1 MKLAAALKEKNRL
14 IGYINSQKEILAREN
29 SRYVKS
35 TSKVNQEEIWK
46 NINSGI
52 ASLVKIKTSIF
63 LANSGIYKSVVE
75 IGEKK
80 SLISWLKSLTT
91 TDCIMEQR

>member
-35 TSKVNQEEIWK
+35 TSKVDQE
-46 NINSGI
+46 
-52 ASLVKIKTSIF
+52 KI
-63 LANSGIYKSVVE
+63 
-75 IGEKK
+75 
-80 SLISWLKSLTT
+80 
-91 TDCIMEQR
+91 